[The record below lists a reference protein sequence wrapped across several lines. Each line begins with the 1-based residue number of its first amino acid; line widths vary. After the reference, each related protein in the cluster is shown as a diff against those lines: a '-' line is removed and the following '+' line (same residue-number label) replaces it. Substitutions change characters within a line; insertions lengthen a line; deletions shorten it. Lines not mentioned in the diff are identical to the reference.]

1 MLFPLKLIR
10 GNCFKMSVSSILLNG
25 VMYIEGEF
33 RFLLQMCS
41 KKTYYISTTNSG
53 YRGECVEYQ
62 ILSGITTNELN
73 SRYLTL
79 FIFKIEN
86 INIGINR
93 PEGVN

>member
-10 GNCFKMSVSSILLNG
+10 GKCFKMSVSSILLNG

-41 KKTYYISTTNSG
+41 KKTYYIPTTIVG
-53 YRGECVEYQ
+53 TCVNVLEYQ
-62 ILSGITTNELN
+62 ILFGIPANELN

-79 FIFKIEN
+79 FIFRIAS
-86 INIGINR
+86 ISTGINR
-93 PEGVN
+93 REGVN